1 MSGKYQDLKVWQL
14 SMDLVVRVYELTRDF
29 PDRELYGL
37 VSQMRRA
44 AVSIPSNIA
53 EGKGRTSNKELAH
66 FLSNARG
73 SICELETQILLSV
86 RLGLVS
92 EAKAKE
98 LLETLTEV
106 ARMVS
111 GLMSFAAGA

>member
-14 SMDLVVRVYELTRDF
+14 SMDLVVRVYELTHDF

-44 AVSIPSNIA
+44 AVSISSNIA
-53 EGKGRTSNKELAH
+53 EGKGRTSNKELGH

-86 RLGLVS
+86 RLGFVS
-92 EAKAKE
+92 HAKAKE
-98 LLETLTEV
+98 PLDTLTEV
-106 ARMVS
+106 ARMLS

>member
-14 SMDLVVRVYELTRDF
+14 AMDLVVRVYELTQAF

-37 VSQMRRA
+37 TSQMRRA

-53 EGKGRTSNKELAH
+53 EGKGRTSNKELGH

-73 SICELETQILLSV
+73 SICELETQIRISIRLKYLSA
-86 RLGLVS
+86 
-92 EAKAKE
+92 EAGNAV
-98 LLETLTEV
+98 LETLTEV
-106 ARMVS
+106 ARMLT
-111 GLMSFAAGA
+111 GLMTCAARA